1 MTHLNTTSQQIPVT
15 LSQLAVHFKMTKEV
29 IKELILDPS
38 YSSDTIQDYLEDNIP
53 LNNSTEI
60 KNGVDFC
67 QVDNPEQKQMKA
79 STSTKD
85 PDRFNPQQD
94 TDNNKNIQ
102 YEKGNGETFTRSYRM
117 NLLRNAEFIAIKNW
131 NKVP

>member
-67 QVDNPEQKQMKA
+67 QVDNPEQKQMKT
-79 STSTKD
+79 STGTKD

>member
-1 MTHLNTTSQQIPVT
+1 MTHLNTTSQQITVT
-15 LSQLAVHFKMTKEV
+15 FPQLAVHFKLTNEV

-67 QVDNPEQKQMKA
+67 QVDNPEQKQMKT
-79 STSTKD
+79 STGTKD
-85 PDRFNPQQD
+85 PDRFNPEQD
-94 TDNNKNIQ
+94 TDNNKNIK

>member
-15 LSQLAVHFKMTKEV
+15 FPQLAVHLKLTNEV

-67 QVDNPEQKQMKA
+67 QVDNPEQKQMKT
-79 STSTKD
+79 STGTKD

-94 TDNNKNIQ
+94 TDNNKNIK